1 LASITKDLCFSSG
14 SDKSEQLHV
23 LYGAKLSCGAGRF
36 YEDDKSGL
44 TEGKDNMWI
53 HGILG
58 ADVWHLVA
66 AFCIYSVLG
75 WLVESVYMSICNR
88 RLTNRGFAK
97 GPFCPIYGF
106 GALAGYFLL
115 RPFAGNPVLLYLT
128 GAFTATVFEYLVGK
142 AMLRLFGEVWWD
154 YNEKPF
160 NYQGIVCLES
170 TIAWGFYAV
179 IIIGYL
185 HGAVMDV
192 AAWYTYGPGL
202 WVLRAVILLF
212 ILDFLHQ
219 LLLALHIN
227 VMEER
232 DRLMEKYEEFKARW
246 Y

>member
-1 LASITKDLCFSSG
+1 MRMMSPD
-14 SDKSEQLHV
+14 
-23 LYGAKLSCGAGRF
+23 
-36 YEDDKSGL
+36 L

-75 WLVESVYMSICNR
+75 WLVESVYMSMCNR

-97 GPFCPIYGF
+97 GPFCPIYGI

-142 AMLRLFGEVWWD
+142 VMLRLFGEVWWD
-154 YNEKPF
+154 YKEKPF

-170 TIAWGFYAV
+170 TIAWGFYAL

-185 HGAVMDV
+185 HKAVMDV

-202 WVLRAVILLF
+202 WMLRAVIIIF
-212 ILDFLHQ
+212 MLDFLHQ